1 MSATE
6 PARHALYAQLE
17 RMLGAEHADTLMTYL
32 PHHRSDEA
40 ATKAD
45 IADLK
50 AATNADIADLKTRF
64 DRLEDIV
71 RDQQKFYVGTIVA
84 SMVALTAVFSFV
96 VGVVG

>member
-1 MSATE
+1 
-6 PARHALYAQLE
+6 
-17 RMLGAEHADTLMTYL
+17 MLGAEHADTLMTYL
-32 PHHRSDEA
+32 PHHRSDEAATKADIADLKA